1 MANASDLSSL
11 KAGDAMPVMVAGPV
25 TPLTLALFAGGSGD
39 HNPIHVD
46 KDFAASA
53 GFPDVFAHGMLSMAW
68 LGRAVTNWAGPTAV
82 KQFGVRFAAITP
94 VGASVACT
102 GQVEEVLERD
112 GERLARLTLQATVV
126 DGPVTLLGDAL
137 IRIG

>member
-1 MANASDLSSL
+1 MAHDLSGV
-11 KAGDAMPVMVAGPV
+11 KAGDALPTLTAGPV

-46 KDFAASA
+46 KAFAASG

-68 LGRAVTNWAGPTAV
+68 LGRALTDWAGPTAV
-82 KQFGVRFAAITP
+82 KRFGVRFAAITP
-94 VGASVACT
+94 LGASVVCT
-102 GQVEEVLERD
+102 GQVEEVLVED
-112 GERLARLTLQATVV
+112 GERLARLTLQAAVA

-137 IRIG
+137 VRIG

>member
-1 MANASDLSSL
+1 VTAYDLSGV
-11 KAGDAMPVMVAGPV
+11 KAGDALPTLTARPV

-46 KDFAASA
+46 KAFAASG

-68 LGRAVTNWAGPTAV
+68 LGRALTDWAGPTSV
-82 KQFGVRFAAITP
+82 KRFGVRFAAITP
-94 VGASVACT
+94 LGASVVCT
-102 GQVEEVLERD
+102 GQVEEVLEQD
-112 GERLARLTLQATVV
+112 GERLARLTLQAAVI

-137 IRIG
+137 VRIG